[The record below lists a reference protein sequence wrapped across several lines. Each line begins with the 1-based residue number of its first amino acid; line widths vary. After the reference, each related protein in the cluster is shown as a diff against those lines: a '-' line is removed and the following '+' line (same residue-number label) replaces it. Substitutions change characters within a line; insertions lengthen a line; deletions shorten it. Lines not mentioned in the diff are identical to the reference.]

1 MTMTDKPR
9 RPTLSLKNPPPPK
22 LVPEPVIAPVPA
34 PKQAAFS
41 PRPRA
46 PKREVP
52 TPVVYGWRCK
62 PCGTGFNV
70 PTDLTE
76 GESVRCPACNARLG
90 LVKDFQ
96 GDEPNLAKVRARK
109 I

>member
-1 MTMTDKPR
+1 MTDKPR

-22 LVPEPVIAPVPA
+22 PVPEPFVAPISA
-34 PKQAAFS
+34 PKPAAFS
-41 PRPRA
+41 PRPSRA
-46 PKREVP
+46 PKREAP
-52 TPVVYGWRCK
+52 APVVYPWRCK

-70 PTDLTE
+70 PTDLAQD
-76 GESVRCPACNARLG
+76 GSVRCPACNARLG
-90 LVKDFQ
+90 LVRDFL

>member
-1 MTMTDKPR
+1 MTDKPR

-22 LVPEPVIAPVPA
+22 PVPEPVAA
-34 PKQAAFS
+34 PKPSAFS

-52 TPVVYGWRCK
+52 VPVVYPWRCK

-70 PTDLTE
+70 PTDLAE
-76 GESVRCPACNARLG
+76 DESVRCPACNARLG
-90 LVKDFQ
+90 LLKDFS

-109 I
+109 V

>member
-1 MTMTDKPR
+1 MTDKPR

-22 LVPEPVIAPVPA
+22 PVVEPVVA
-34 PKQAAFS
+34 PKPAAFS
-41 PRPRA
+41 PRPSRA

-52 TPVVYGWRCK
+52 APVVYGWRCK

-70 PTDLTE
+70 PTDLAE
-76 GESVRCPACNARLG
+76 DESVRCPACNARLG
-90 LVKDFQ
+90 LLKDFS

-109 I
+109 L

>member
-1 MTMTDKPR
+1 MTDKPR

-22 LVPEPVIAPVPA
+22 PVAPPVAA
-34 PKQAAFS
+34 PKPTAFS
-41 PRPRA
+41 SRPSRA

-52 TPVVYGWRCK
+52 APIVYGWRCK

-70 PTDLTE
+70 PTDLAQD
-76 GESVRCPACNARLG
+76 GSVRCPACNARLG

>member
-1 MTMTDKPR
+1 MTDKPR

-22 LVPEPVIAPVPA
+22 PVPEPVIAPVAA
-34 PKQAAFS
+34 PRSSSFS

-46 PKREVP
+46 PKREAP
-52 TPVVYGWRCK
+52 APLVYGWRCK

-70 PTDLTE
+70 PTDLAE
-76 GESVRCPACNARLG
+76 DESVRCPACNARLG
-90 LVKDFQ
+90 LLKDFQ
-96 GDEPNLAKVRARK
+96 GEEPNLAKVRARK

>member
-1 MTMTDKPR
+1 MTDKPR
-9 RPTLSLKNPPPPK
+9 RPTRSPKNPPPPK
-22 LVPEPVIAPVPA
+22 PVPEPVVAPVAA
-34 PKQAAFS
+34 PKPFAFS
-41 PRPRA
+41 PRPSRA

-52 TPVVYGWRCK
+52 APVVYGWRCK

-70 PTDLTE
+70 PTDLAE
-76 GESVRCPACNARLG
+76 DESVRCPACNARLG
-90 LVKDFQ
+90 LLKDFQ

>member
-1 MTMTDKPR
+1 MTDKPR

-22 LVPEPVIAPVPA
+22 PVPEPVAAAVSVPK
-34 PKQAAFS
+34 PSAFA

-52 TPVVYGWRCK
+52 APIAYSWRCK

-70 PTDLTE
+70 PTDLAE
-76 GESVRCPACNARLG
+76 DESVRCPACNARLG

-96 GDEPNLAKVRARK
+96 GDDPNLGKVRARK
-109 I
+109 V

>member
-1 MTMTDKPR
+1 MTDKPR

-22 LVPEPVIAPVPA
+22 PVPEPVVAPVAA
-34 PKQAAFS
+34 PRPSSFS
-41 PRPRA
+41 PRARA

-52 TPVVYGWRCK
+52 APVVYGWRCK
-62 PCGTGFNV
+62 PCGTGFNL
-70 PTDLTE
+70 PTDLAE
-76 GESVRCPACNARLG
+76 DESVRCPACNARLG
-90 LVKDFQ
+90 LLKDFQ

>member
-1 MTMTDKPR
+1 MTDKPR

-22 LVPEPVIAPVPA
+22 PVVEPVVAPVAA
-34 PKQAAFS
+34 PKPSAFS

-52 TPVVYGWRCK
+52 APVVYGWRCK

-70 PTDLTE
+70 PTDLAE
-76 GESVRCPACNARLG
+76 DESVRCPACNARLG
-90 LVKDFQ
+90 LLKDFQ